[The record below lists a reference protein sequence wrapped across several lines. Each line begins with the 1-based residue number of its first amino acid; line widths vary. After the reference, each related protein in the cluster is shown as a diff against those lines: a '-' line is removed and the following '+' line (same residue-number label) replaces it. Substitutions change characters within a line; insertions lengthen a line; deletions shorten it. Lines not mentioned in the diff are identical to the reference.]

1 MKGKRQ
7 SGSIAYSSHG
17 TDVSGYQR
25 GVDIDID
32 IDDYSRSPSAKLMDG
47 FIFMQ
52 K

>member
-32 IDDYSRSPSAKLMDG
+32 IDDSRSPSAKLIDG
-47 FIFMQ
+47 FLFMQ

>member
-1 MKGKRQ
+1 MKGKGQ

-32 IDDYSRSPSAKLMDG
+32 DSRSPSAKRTDG
-47 FIFMQ
+47 FLFMQ